1 MSLRK
6 QILAWVGEVRKSRF
20 ARDALI
26 LLMLNASAKLFML
39 VGNIYAAKCLGP
51 INLGI
56 SAQILA
62 FSQQASIVYNGGFDA
77 IAVREIAADKRCA
90 TVLAKSIVFFRL
102 VLAVPILLFWVLAA
116 FLIFDDPILR
126 TAWML
131 GGALVVLGSLSIGFV
146 FQGLER
152 LPIQAATSLAT
163 SVLTAGAFFIY
174 FHPGMPL
181 GSDLVVLVIVTTIS
195 LAGLWGYYVFYYGA
209 NDAGTIRPRT
219 VIANVRRLLRSSWYY
234 WVLAATVFMYSGI
247 QIPIVTYFLGERNAG
262 IYRSAFLFAG
272 GLYLV
277 FNSIN
282 SLLLPRLVRW
292 REAGPRIM
300 WRRQMTLVVV
310 FFLIGAPTAL
320 VAIIAAPLFYRV
332 FLGAEF
338 ADGVLIFQI
347 LSIQMLVV
355 FVGQI
360 FASGLT
366 ANGQHAAYLRA
377 SLIGVVICIGVNP
390 IAAPSFGLVGVAL
403 VSLASDIAIHGYC
416 FLAARRYFMRQT
428 V

>member
-102 VLAVPILLFWVLAA
+102 
-116 FLIFDDPILR
+116 
-126 TAWML
+126 
-131 GGALVVLGSLSIGFV
+131 

-338 ADGVLIFQI
+338 ADGVLVFQI

>member
-6 QILAWVGEVRKSRF
+6 QILARVGEVRKSKF

-26 LLMLNASAKLFML
+26 MLVLNATAKLFMF
-39 VGNIYAAKCLGP
+39 VGNIYAARCLGP

-62 FSQQASIVYNGGFDA
+62 FSQQASLIYNGGFDT

-90 TVLAKSIVFFRL
+90 HVLARSIVIFRL
-102 VLAVPILLFWVLAA
+102 VLAVPILLLWLLTA
-116 FLIFDDPILR
+116 FLVFDDPLLR

-131 GGALVVLGSLSIGFV
+131 GGALVALGSLSIGFV
-146 FQGLER
+146 FQGLEK
-152 LPIQAATSLAT
+152 LPIQAAAGLAT

-174 FHPGMPL
+174 FHPGMPV
-181 GSDLVVLVIVTTIS
+181 GSDLVVAVIATTIP
-195 LAGLWGYYVFYYGA
+195 LAGLWGYYVSYCGPSEVT
-209 NDAGTIRPRT
+209 TIRLGT
-219 VIANVRRLLRSSWYY
+219 VIANIRDLLRSSWYY

-262 IYRSAFLFAG
+262 IYRSAFLFAS

-282 SLLLPRLVRW
+282 VLLLPRLVRW

-300 WRRQMTLVVV
+300 WRRQMTLLVVL
-310 FFLIGAPTAL
+310 FLIGAPAVL
-320 VAIIAAPLFYRV
+320 MAIVAAPFFYRV
-332 FLGAEF
+332 FLGPEF
-338 ADGVLIFQI
+338 ADGVLVFQI
-347 LSIQMLVV
+347 LSIQMLIV

-360 FASGLT
+360 FAAGLT

-377 SLIGVVICIGVNP
+377 SLIGVAICIGMNP
-390 IAAPSFGLVGVAL
+390 IVAPSFGLAGVAL
-403 VSLASDIAIHGYC
+403 VSVASDAAIHGYC
-416 FLAARRYFMRQT
+416 FLAARRYFMRQMI
-428 V
+428 

>member
-1 MSLRK
+1 MSLRQ
-6 QILAWVGEVRKSRF
+6 QILAWVGEVRKSKF
-20 ARDALI
+20 ARDAVI
-26 LLMLNASAKLFML
+26 MLVLNTSGKLFMF

-62 FSQQASIVYNGGFDA
+62 FSQQASIAYNGGFDT
-77 IAVREIAADKRCA
+77 IAVREIAADKRRA
-90 TVLAKSIVFFRL
+90 PVLANSIVIFRF
-102 VLAVPILLFWVLAA
+102 VLAVPILLLWLLAA

-131 GGALVVLGSLSIGFV
+131 GGALVALGSLSIGFV

-152 LPIQAATSLAT
+152 LPIQAAAGLAT

-174 FHPGMPL
+174 FHPAMPL
-181 GSDLVVLVIVTTIS
+181 GSDLVVAVIAPTIP

-209 NDAGTIRPRT
+209 NGAGTIRPGT
-219 VIANVRRLLRSSWYY
+219 VIANIRRLLQSSWYY
-234 WVLAATVFMYSGI
+234 WVLAITVFMYSGI

-292 REAGPRIM
+292 REEGPRIM

-310 FFLIGAPTAL
+310 LFLIGAP
-320 VAIIAAPLFYRV
+320 VVFMAIIAAPILYRV
-332 FLGAEF
+332 FLGPEF
-338 ADGVLIFQI
+338 ADGVLVFQI
-347 LSIQMLVV
+347 LSIQTLIV

-377 SLIGVVICIGVNP
+377 SLIGVVICIGANP
-390 IAAPSFGLVGVAL
+390 IVAPSFGLAGVAL

-416 FLAARRYFMRQT
+416 FLAARRYFMRET